1 MGIDWLASCEG
12 DDSSINASLTY
23 KSTIEIDTIV
33 IAEYGLSIFHV
44 CDEIMSNE
52 RICDHK
58 RSHKR
63 SQIYR
68 HSNSA
73 VSYLLIA
80 QLVERST
87 VVVEE

>member
-1 MGIDWLASCEG
+1 MGIDWLASCDG
-12 DDSSINASLTY
+12 DDSLLYASLNY
-23 KSTIEIDTIV
+23 ESIIEIDMNV
-33 IAEYGLSIFHV
+33 IAEYGFSSFYV
-44 CDEIMSNE
+44 CDEIMRHE
-52 RICDHK
+52 GVCD
-58 RSHKR
+58 HKR

-87 VVVEE
+87 VVVVE

>member
-12 DDSSINASLTY
+12 DDSSMNASLTY

-44 CDEIMSNE
+44 CNEIMSKE
-52 RICDHK
+52 K
-58 RSHKR
+58 
-63 SQIYR
+63 IYR

-87 VVVEE
+87 VVVVE

>member
-12 DDSSINASLTY
+12 DDSSMDASLTY

-44 CDEIMSNE
+44 CDEFMRHEGIWGY
-52 RICDHK
+52 K
-58 RSHKR
+58 RSHMY
-63 SQIYR
+63 I

-87 VVVEE
+87 VVVVE

>member
-1 MGIDWLASCEG
+1 MGIDWLTSGEG

-33 IAEYGLSIFHV
+33 IAEYGLSILHV
-44 CDEIMSNE
+44 CDEIMRHE
-52 RICDHK
+52 GICDHK
-58 RSHKR
+58 RSH
-63 SQIYR
+63 IYR

-87 VVVEE
+87 VVVVE

>member
-1 MGIDWLASCEG
+1 MGIDWLASGEG
-12 DDSSINASLTY
+12 DDSSMDASLTY

-44 CDEIMSNE
+44 CDEIMRNE
-52 RICDHK
+52 GICYHK
-58 RSHKR
+58 ISHKR
-63 SQIYR
+63 SQIYK

-87 VVVEE
+87 IVVVE

>member
-12 DDSSINASLTY
+12 GDSSIYASLNY
-23 KSTIEIDTIV
+23 ESIIEIDTIV
-33 IAEYGLSIFHV
+33 IAKYGFSSFHV
-44 CDEIMSNE
+44 CDEIILHE
-52 RICDHK
+52 GICD
-58 RSHKR
+58 HKR

-87 VVVEE
+87 VVVVE

>member
-1 MGIDWLASCEG
+1 MGIDWLASGEG
-12 DDSSINASLTY
+12 DDSSTNASLTY

-44 CDEIMSNE
+44 CDEIMRHE
-52 RICDHK
+52 GICDHK
-58 RSHKR
+58 RSH
-63 SQIYR
+63 IYR